1 MLKKAVLPVIVGLML
16 LYVGNKTTEALP
28 MSDLEKIVNQ
38 AYEINPDAEVMG
50 WNILARSSSKGN
62 LSDAASGLKTRFT
75 DYVWTKETTSDYE
88 AWTGSRI
95 NKDLDVQSTI
105 KVMSDERDEITILY
119 TIQGEKW
126 SSGHAAYIQKELKTG
141 KKGLFKNE
149 PDTFACLKVRTG
161 DTMDKAVY
169 KNWMKLFDATSVESA
184 VERDFVSISANSKQF
199 ENMLPNG
206 ANLQLAFRKT
216 TAEEGTVVTIGTPII
231 AFEY

>member
-16 LYVGNKTTEALP
+16 LYVGNKTTEALA

-38 AYEINPDAEVMG
+38 VFEMNPDAEVMG
-50 WNILARSSSKGN
+50 WDILARSNENGD
-62 LSDAASGLKTRFT
+62 LSEVASGLKNRFA
-75 DYVWTKETTSDYE
+75 DYVWTEENTSDYE
-88 AWTGSRI
+88 SWTGSRV
-95 NKDLDVQSTI
+95 NKELDVQSTI
-105 KVMSDERDEITILY
+105 KVMSYERDKITILHS
-119 TIQGEKW
+119 IQGERW
-126 SSGHAAYIQKELKTG
+126 SNRHAAYIQEELKTG

-149 PDTFACLKVRTG
+149 PSYFACLKARTG

-184 VERDFVSISANSKQF
+184 VEKDFVSISANSKKF
-199 ENMLPNG
+199 KNMLPNG

-216 TAEEGTVVTIGTPII
+216 SEGEGTVVTIGTPII